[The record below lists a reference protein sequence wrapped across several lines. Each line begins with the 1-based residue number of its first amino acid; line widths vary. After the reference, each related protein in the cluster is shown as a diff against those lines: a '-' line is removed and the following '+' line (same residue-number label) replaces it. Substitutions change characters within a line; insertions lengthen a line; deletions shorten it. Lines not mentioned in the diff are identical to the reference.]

1 MIRILAKTIWR
12 QVPEPGVVV
21 LPLSQSKFRAGV
33 SLLSYIAYPGADPRS
48 EQLRIEAERA
58 IGFEALRRAPSEV
71 RVPPDYLAQS
81 DAERRRLLGK
91 IQTQLINRRAAA
103 RLARV
108 LLSQTALK
116 DLKDLAGLDQVVSRV
131 VSGLPGGFQE
141 QASASIARQQI
152 IALVR
157 SFYEELTQVQHEE
170 GGRRLTLEVL
180 AMRSRTDERGDAA
193 NVQGRIL
200 RPSYP
205 VLHVAVAVD
214 LLLARLERQR
224 DVRWSIYDLP
234 RRSGFVEGVLLGGA
248 EVARLIGLT
257 PKLRGAAR
265 QLIRFDLG

>member
-1 MIRILAKTIWR
+1 MA
-12 QVPEPGVVV
+12 EPRVVV
-21 LPLSQSKFRAGV
+21 LPLSQGKFRAGV

-48 EQLRIEAERA
+48 ELPRIEAERA
-58 IGFEALRRAPSEV
+58 IGFEALRREGPPSEV

-81 DAERRRLLGK
+81 DAERRRLLRK

-103 RLARV
+103 RMARV

-131 VSGLPGGFQE
+131 VSRLPGGFKE
-141 QASASIARQQI
+141 QASASMARQQI
-152 IALVR
+152 IELVR

-170 GGRRLTLEVL
+170 GGRLTIEVL
-180 AMRSRTDERGDAA
+180 ALRSRTDERGADAA
-193 NVQGRIL
+193 NVQGRSL

-234 RRSGFVEGVLLGGA
+234 RRSGFLEGVLRGGA
-248 EVARLIGLT
+248 EVAGLIGLT